1 MNHISRRNSIVY
13 DVHQEKTFIF
23 RVDFH
28 YNGQWSPGTHDIV
41 SENASGN
48 SENDDKDKENK
59 AKEHRILRFYSA
71 TKNADGYSFTFYSV
85 FIREG
90 QGSMNQ

>member
-13 DVHQEKTFIF
+13 DIHEEKSFIF

-28 YNGQWSPGTHDIV
+28 YNGQWSPENLDIAND
-41 SENASGN
+41 NAN
-48 SENDDKDKENK
+48 SIKDEK

-71 TKNADGYSFTFYSV
+71 TPMSTDEYGFSFYSV
-85 FIREG
+85 YIREG
-90 QGSMNQ
+90 QGSLNQLDKTV